1 MDNLKKFIEEKKK
14 QPQSKPRYAL
24 RKLSVGVV
32 SCMIGYFLFCSP
44 VAVQA
49 AEVSP
54 ETTSVVETTVNNDES
69 KIENNKDLADESVSS
84 TSDVTESN
92 DVDAKEATLN
102 TSATISNKDESNVV
116 EVEKAPE
123 NIAVESNESNV
134 SRSRARRSIPNAPT
148 DIEVREADVSADAN
162 NAVHGIVGIQLVGD
176 VNMDMENPA
185 NSKYYEA
192 VNGVDVYFQWIEEAT
207 NNVSPVYKATSG
219 ADGKFHIGIEPYLTS
234 SGKLIKFDADTTVSA
249 GNERYRFWVDT
260 ATIPEKYQLAW
271 ITGEGVIF
279 PNQGLPYTGGGAS
292 NSTAKNQLNGFKV
305 LLKEKEEAIMHKD
318 TPTQTLPKV
327 DGATSGGSV
336 EGIVAW
342 DWNSGI
348 GGVQYSTIQDSTIPA
363 KDVKVVASYLSD
375 YAMKQIFT
383 PNTARDLGVGSEND
397 IRGAGWTPAQEEAL
411 QNWIKNKIKQE
422 GKELWIAETVE
433 ATTNADGKYII
444 QFNGTWGAKS
454 NREAATY
461 TREANKYNFLDA
473 HKWTE
478 EEVNRLGKVS
488 DNPQNGS
495 FAAGALDWTEKHIN
509 YDFVFVSLKNTDD
522 LSVLTPYNHNQFTAH
537 NDAWGIHNGWGT
549 GTFKSVVY
557 PLNKSLNESFSLR
570 SAAVKFEIVDYN
582 STTNLA
588 SPGTKV
594 DTNTT
599 GLPYKNSADTQY
611 RIAWYDED
619 GKEITPKNSIEKA
632 KADGTIS
639 SNPHTSDLNLVE
651 GKTYTAKLIQVNP
664 NGKDGNVI
672 AVDSYTV
679 VPNSPVGS
687 VMEDYNWHAMDESEN
702 VTYTAK
708 GLPEGLSYK
717 NGIVSG
723 KPDVG
728 QDGVYDVVFEAK
740 AADQAGEVKS
750 TIHRTLIITDAPL
763 ATGKVGSEYNQ
774 EVKLSGLPDDGNYK
788 YEIKK
793 VELDPKLKGL
803 NTSKEGEI
811 FKITGTPESKN
822 TANEEQ
828 TNVKI
833 TSNIYKLVGSE
844 WRLISENHIDNV
856 PLLVV
861 KEPGVEITNAD
872 QTVLDETPIQDIII
886 TPEDPEAIITVGED
900 KLPDGVFYDPKN
912 GIVGTPDVTDW
923 NGKDDEE
930 REFTVPVKVEN
941 EDGSTVDKTVTI
953 TVQRDTDNDGTAD
966 VEDTDDDGDGVPDQE
981 EIEKG
986 TDPKDP
992 NSKPET
998 PAVTTPGVEITN
1010 GDQKVLDETP
1020 IKDVVI
1026 RPEDPK
1032 ATVTVEKDKLPGG
1045 VTYDEPTKTIS
1056 GTPDVTDW
1064 NGKDDEER
1072 EFTVPVKVENEDGS
1086 TVDKTVTI
1094 TVQRDTDNDGTADV
1108 EDTDDDGDG
1117 VPDQEEIEKG
1127 TDPKDP
1133 NSKPE

>member
-1 MDNLKKFIEEKKK
+1 MDKWKKVIEEKKK
-14 QPQSKPRYAL
+14 HSRAKAPKYGL

-32 SCMIGYFLFCSP
+32 SCIIGYFVFFAPAP
-44 VAVQA
+44 VHAM
-49 AEVSP
+49 EVNA
-54 ETTSVVETTVNNDES
+54 ETTTVVEEKQDITSLSDNSETVD
-69 KIENNKDLADESVSS
+69 VSS
-84 TSDVTESN
+84 EGKVNEDTVAVTES
-92 DVDAKEATLN
+92 A
-102 TSATISNKDESNVV
+102 
-116 EVEKAPE
+116 
-123 NIAVESNESNV
+123 NIAKPRV
-134 SRSRARRSIPNAPT
+134 ARTAPNPVQ
-148 DIEVREADVSADAN
+148 DIEVREADVSEGAN

-176 VNMDMENPA
+176 VNMNMEDSSNAP
-185 NSKYYEA
+185 YYEA
-192 VNGVDVYFQWIEEAT
+192 VNGVNVYFQWTEEKT

-219 ADGKFHIGIEPYLTS
+219 ADGKFHIGVSPYLTS
-234 SGKLIKFDADTTVSA
+234 SGELVKFDADTTVSG

-260 ATIPEKYQLAW
+260 TSIPEKYQLAW
-271 ITGEGVIF
+271 ITGEGVMF

-318 TPTQTLPKV
+318 TPTQTPPKV

-342 DWNSGI
+342 DWKSGI

-397 IRGAGWTPAQEEAL
+397 IRGAGWSLAQEEAL

-461 TREANKYNFLDA
+461 TRQAGKFNASDA

-495 FAAGALDWTEKHIN
+495 FAAGALDWNEKHIN
-509 YDFVFVSLKNTDD
+509 YDFVFVSLKDTDD

-549 GTFKSVVY
+549 GAFKSVVY

-570 SAAVKFEIVDYN
+570 SASTKFEIVDYN

-594 DTNTT
+594 DTKTT

-619 GKEITPKNSIEKA
+619 GKEITAKNSVEKA

-651 GKTYTAKLIQVNP
+651 GKTYIAKLIQVNP
-664 NGKDGNVI
+664 NGKDGNVL

-679 VPNSPVGS
+679 VPNSPLGS
-687 VMEDYNWHAMDESEN
+687 VMEDYTWHAMDETEN

-708 GLPEGLSYK
+708 GLPDGLLYE
-717 NGIVSG
+717 NGVITG

-728 QDGVYDVVFEAK
+728 QEGVYDVVFEAK
-740 AADQAGEVKS
+740 AADQAGEMKS
-750 TIHRTLIITDAPL
+750 TIHRTIIITDAPL
-763 ATGKVGSEYNQ
+763 ADGKVGNEYNQ
-774 EVKLSGLPDDGNYK
+774 EVKLSGLPDDGSYK
-788 YEIKK
+788 YEITK
-793 VELDPKLKGL
+793 VELDPTLKGL
-803 NTSKEGEI
+803 NSSKEGEI

-828 TNVKI
+828 TNVKV
-833 TSNIYKLVGSE
+833 TSNIYKLIGTE
-844 WRLISENHIDNV
+844 WHLIAENHVDNV

-861 KEPGVEITNAD
+861 KEPGVEITNGD
-872 QTVLDETPIQDIII
+872 QTVLDETPIKDIVI
-886 TPEDPEAIITVGED
+886 TPEDP
-900 KLPDGVFYDPKN
+900 
-912 GIVGTPDVTDW
+912 
-923 NGKDDEE
+923 
-930 REFTVPVKVEN
+930 
-941 EDGSTVDKTVTI
+941 
-953 TVQRDTDNDGTAD
+953 
-966 VEDTDDDGDGVPDQE
+966 
-981 EIEKG
+981 
-986 TDPKDP
+986 
-992 NSKPET
+992 
-998 PAVTTPGVEITN
+998 
-1010 GDQKVLDETP
+1010 
-1020 IKDVVI
+1020 
-1026 RPEDPK
+1026 K
-1032 ATVTVEKDKLPGG
+1032 AKVTVEKDKLPGG

-1064 NGKDDEER
+1064 NGNDDEER
-1072 EFTVPVKVENEDGS
+1072 EFEVPVKVENEDGS

-1094 TVQRDTDNDGTADV
+1094 TVQRDTDKDGVPDV
-1108 EDTDDDGDG
+1108 KDDDDDGDG
-1117 VPDQEEIEKG
+1117 VPDKEEIEKG

-1133 NSKPE
+1133 NSKPETPAVTTPGVDSSEKNLNVETVSESKKGNAPKTADSTPIGIYSLITSASVGLFLALGRKRREEK